1 MAQNPN
7 IVVKITLNNM
17 LQASHIY
24 RLVAKDGTGIYT
36 GSVGANTNALNV
48 TVNAAATKY
57 TQYSLQIND
66 VDGNVVNSSLASA
79 VGGIVIIE
87 NIAII
92 EEGLSANT
100 ATIGKTMEVKKR
112 V

>member
-1 MAQNPN
+1 MAPNPN

-17 LQASHIY
+17 LQASHTY
-24 RLVAKDGTGIYT
+24 RLAAKDGTGIYT

-48 TVNAAATKY
+48 TVNAGATKY
-57 TQYSLQIND
+57 TQYMLQIRD
-66 VDGNVVNSSLASA
+66 EDGNCVNCSLASA
-79 VGGIVIIE
+79 VDGIVIID

-92 EEGLSANT
+92 EDGFTTSPT
-100 ATIGKTMEVKKR
+100 KATSVMEVKKR